1 MVNETY
7 ISKDEALK
15 KGYKKRRQGGYY
27 KQSIL
32 DKYLE
37 KGWLE
42 LENSHFSAE
51 DRKKA
56 GELLRK
62 DFYLSNYNNLHSI
75 PLVKI
80 SKSTADRENL
90 LYYKERYLNAVKSIP
105 TEFWPA
111 VRIVCIEDCE
121 LKVDKNIIT
130 HSLLSKQASYHLKM
144 LLVLGLE
151 RLVKYYL
158 QKNKKSS

>member
-1 MVNETY
+1 MVDETY
-7 ISKDEALK
+7 ISKEEALK
-15 KGYKKRRQGGYY
+15 KGYKKRQQGGYY
-27 KQSIL
+27 KQSVL
-32 DKYLE
+32 EKYWE
-37 KGWLE
+37 KGWLR
-42 LENSHFSAE
+42 LENSPFSAE

-62 DFYLSNYNNLHSI
+62 DFYLSNYNNLHSLSFI
-75 PLVKI
+75 KI

-90 LYYKERYLNAVKSIP
+90 LYYKERYLGAVKSVP
-105 TEFWPA
+105 QEFWRA
-111 VRIVCIEDCE
+111 VRVVCIEDCE
-121 LKVDKNIIT
+121 LKIDKNIIA

-144 LLVLGLE
+144 LLNLGLE

>member
-1 MVNETY
+1 MVYETY
-7 ISKDEALK
+7 ISKEEALK
-15 KGYKKRRQGGYY
+15 KGYKKRQQGGYY

-32 DKYLE
+32 EKYLE

-42 LENSHFSAE
+42 LENSPFSAE

-62 DFYLSNYNNLHSI
+62 DFYLSNYNNLHSL
-75 PLVKI
+75 PLIKI
-80 SKSTADRENL
+80 SKSTADREDL
-90 LYYKERYLNAVKSIP
+90 IYYKERYLGAVKSVP
-105 TEFWPA
+105 SEFWPA
-111 VRIVCIEDCE
+111 VRAVCIEDIE
-121 LKVDKNIIT
+121 LKANKNIIT

-151 RLVKYYL
+151 RLVRYYL
-158 QKNKKSS
+158 QKK